1 MRIRSVLTHSMQV
14 VLEGALISLLVVG
27 LIAGTALAAKGGGGG
42 KAGGGHGGGGSTAT
56 GTISL
61 APLVVDRNSNGAPNW
76 NDVVTFN
83 ISTSISQ
90 PWVHLLCSQN
100 GTLVAQGWAGY
111 FDGALGGRNFGLA
124 SPGWSGGAADCTARL
139 ETGTGSVVGS
149 TSFHVDG

>member
-1 MRIRSVLTHSMQV
+1 MRIRSVLTHSSQV
-14 VLEGALISLLVVG
+14 VLEGALVALLVVG
-27 LIAGTALAAKGGGGG
+27 LVAGTALAAKGGGGG
-42 KAGGGHGGGGSTAT
+42 HGKPGGGSGSGAT
-56 GTISL
+56 GTIGL
-61 APLVVDRNSNGAPNW
+61 APLVVDRNGNGTPNW

-83 ISTSISQ
+83 ISTSLSQ
-90 PWVHLLCSQN
+90 PWVHLVCSQS
-100 GTLVAQGWAGY
+100 GTMVAQGWAGY